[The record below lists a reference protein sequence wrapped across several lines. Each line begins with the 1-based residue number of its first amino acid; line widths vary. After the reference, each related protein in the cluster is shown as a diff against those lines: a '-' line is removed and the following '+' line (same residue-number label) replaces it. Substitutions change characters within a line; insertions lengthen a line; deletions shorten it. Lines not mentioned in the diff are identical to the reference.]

1 VVNVITFIAVFG
13 ILVSSAALVVVLGV
27 FNGFNDLIRELYD
40 GFDPD
45 LQIVAAR
52 GRYLPSS
59 ADSFLAK
66 IKNHPGVASV
76 SMVVAGKAV
85 LEYNQRQAIVLLKGV
100 DAHYPAINHIH
111 RYLTHGKYV
120 IANEDNNYRT
130 IVAGQ
135 GVLAQIEGA
144 INDLENQMELYTV
157 SDRTSLTAADPARAL
172 NRVYVMAAGTF
183 LVQQKEYDDQFVY
196 CDLTLAQELFE
207 TGGRLTAWE
216 LALKPGWASERV
228 KVDLAT
234 LLGSEYRVKNW
245 YELHETLYK
254 VMQNEKAVGY
264 LIISFMLLL
273 SSFNVAA
280 CLTLIILEKKA
291 DIALFLSMG
300 ATPLQV
306 YRIFLLEG
314 LLISFLGGGMGL
326 IVGFGLC
333 TFQEYT
339 HFFKLG
345 NSDSLIINYW
355 PISQYFSDYVVVLG
369 TVFILALAA
378 AWYPAWKAARS
389 GLADTIRQG

>member
-1 VVNVITFIAVFG
+1 MVNVITFIAVFG
-13 ILVSSAALVVVLGV
+13 ILVSSAALIVVLGV
-27 FNGFNDLIRELYD
+27 FNGFNDLIRNLYD

-52 GRYLPSS
+52 GRYLPPT

-66 IKNHPGVASV
+66 VKNHPGVATV

-85 LEYNQRQAIVLLKGV
+85 LEYNQRQTIVLLKGV
-100 DAHYPAINHIH
+100 DANYPAINHIH
-111 RYLTHGKYV
+111 RYMTHGKYV
-120 IANEDNNYRT
+120 VANEDNNYRT

-157 SDRTSLTAADPARAL
+157 SDRATLIATDPARAL

-183 LVQQKEYDDQFVY
+183 LVQQKEYDDQLVY
-196 CDLTLAQELFE
+196 CDLSLAHELFE
-207 TGGRLTAWE
+207 TGGRLTGWE
-216 LALKPGWASERV
+216 IALKPGWTSEHV
-228 KVDLAT
+228 KAELAT
-234 LLGSEYRVKNW
+234 LLGADYQVRNW
-245 YELHETLYK
+245 YELHETLYR

-300 ATPLQV
+300 ATPVQV
-306 YRIFLLEG
+306 YRVFLLEG
-314 LLISFLGGGMGL
+314 LLISFLGGGLGL
-326 IVGFGLC
+326 MVGFGLC
-333 TFQEYT
+333 TFQEHT

-355 PISQYFSDYVVVLG
+355 PVSQYVSDYIVVLG
-369 TVFILALAA
+369 TVFVLALAA
-378 AWYPAWKAARS
+378 AWYPARKAARS
-389 GLADTIRQG
+389 GLADSIRQG